1 VELRASGLVVTY
13 GRARAVDGV
22 DLVVPG
28 GSWTCLI
35 GPNGAGKSTVLRAL
49 GGLVRP
55 SAGSV
60 VVGGRQ
66 PGLLSPRERARLVA
80 YVPQQPVVPD
90 DVTVVDYV
98 LLGRTAFVSTFGV
111 ESAHDRDLAAGAL
124 ERLDLTGFERRVL
137 GTLSGGEL
145 QRVVLARALVQ
156 EAPVLLLDEPT
167 SALDI
172 AHQQQVLDLVAALR
186 RERSLTVVAAMHD
199 LTLAGQYAD
208 EVVLLRQGTVR
219 ANGPAAAVLT
229 DTTLER
235 EYGARVQV
243 ISLPDGTRAVVPR
256 RS

>member
-1 VELRASGLVVTY
+1 
-13 GRARAVDGV
+13 
-22 DLVVPG
+22 
-28 GSWTCLI
+28 
-35 GPNGAGKSTVLRAL
+35 
-49 GGLVRP
+49 
-55 SAGSV
+55 
-60 VVGGRQ
+60 
-66 PGLLSPRERARLVA
+66 
-80 YVPQQPVVPD
+80 
-90 DVTVVDYV
+90 
-98 LLGRTAFVSTFGV
+98 
-111 ESAHDRDLAAGAL
+111 
-124 ERLDLTGFERRVL
+124 
-137 GTLSGGEL
+137 
-145 QRVVLARALVQ
+145 LVQ

>member
-1 VELRASGLVVTY
+1 MELQANGLVVTY
-13 GRARAVDGV
+13 GRARAVDGI

-66 PGLLSPRERARLVA
+66 PGLLSPRERARVVA
-80 YVPQQPVVPD
+80 YVPQQPVVPQ

-98 LLGRTAFVSTFGV
+98 LLGRTAFVPTFGV
-111 ESAHDRDLAAGAL
+111 ESAHDRDLAAAAL

-219 ANGPAAAVLT
+219 AHGPAAAVLT
-229 DTTLER
+229 DATLER

-243 ISLPDGTRAVVPR
+243 ISLPDGTVAVVPR